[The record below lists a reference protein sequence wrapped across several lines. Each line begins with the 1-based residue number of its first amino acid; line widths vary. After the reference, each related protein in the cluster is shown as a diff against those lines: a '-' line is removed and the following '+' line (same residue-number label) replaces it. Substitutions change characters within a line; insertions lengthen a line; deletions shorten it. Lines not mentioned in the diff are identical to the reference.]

1 MTNRDI
7 ISASVCLKA
16 TYSAYNPDNV
26 TGCHARYT
34 GRTWINSRNRM
45 EDNNR

>member
-1 MTNRDI
+1 MTNRDM
-7 ISASVCLKA
+7 ISSSVRPKA

-26 TGCHARYT
+26 TGSHARHTVGGPGY
-34 GRTWINSRNRM
+34 SRYRM